1 MFQIG
6 LNPYG
11 FTHAVGLQ
19 AFGTAR
25 ANPAGSGLQ
34 GFISVARGIEAKCF
48 EFDGRWLAPL
58 SDDDLAA
65 LAGELPA
72 VPRLC
77 SYWLQ
82 HTPGETLDEA
92 IRATRAI
99 GGSTIRMH
107 LTPVLEG
114 ARAKHGP
121 KWQAML
127 DHARTTLNREA
138 PKAADADLLVAIEN
152 HQDLGSEE
160 LLAFAEEAG
169 PNVGIALDTGNPFAV
184 AEDPV
189 AFAARVARRVLHVHL
204 KDYVSQST
212 SEGFRLIRCA
222 IGDGCV
228 PLQEIAD
235 VIFRLKAEA
244 TEDSVEDPGAS
255 TSRRKDDAESPVASA
270 FRRKNDAAFRGKTG
284 AGAALTASIEVG
296 ALEARHIRVFAPDWW
311 QGYPPRA
318 AGELRIALERLKTR
332 RLDDNAEYRTP
343 WERQEATA
351 VIVEYEM
358 QQLRKSVEN
367 LRALGWM

>member
-19 AFGTAR
+19 AFGTPR
-25 ANPAGSGLQ
+25 ANPAGTGLR
-34 GFISVARGIEAKCF
+34 GFISIAREIDAQCF

-58 SDDDLAA
+58 KDDELAA
-65 LAGELPA
+65 MACELPG

-99 GGSTIRMH
+99 GGTTIRVH

-114 ARAKHGP
+114 ARAKQGSR
-121 KWQAML
+121 WQTML

-138 PKAADADLLVAIEN
+138 PKAADAGLLVAIEN

-160 LLAFAEEAG
+160 LLEYAEEAG
-169 PNVGIALDTGNPFAV
+169 PNVSIALDTGNPFAV

-189 AFAARVARRVLHVHL
+189 AFAARVARRVSHVHL

-228 PLQEIAD
+228 PLREIAD
-235 VIFRLKAEA
+235 VIFRLSASAKAPARPPLEWERRKAEA
-244 TEDSVEDPGAS
+244 GA
-255 TSRRKDDAESPVASA
+255 P
-270 FRRKNDAAFRGKTG
+270 
-284 AGAALTASIEVG
+284 LTASIEVG
-296 ALEARHIRVFAPDWW
+296 ALEARHIRVFARDWW
-311 QGYPPRA
+311 EGYPPRDA
-318 AGELRIALERLKTR
+318 SELRVALDRLKTR
-332 RLDDNAEYRTP
+332 RLDDNADYRTP
-343 WERQEATA
+343 WERQEATP
-351 VIVEYEM
+351 VIVDYEM
-358 QQLRKSVEN
+358 RQLQKSVEN

>member
-1 MFQIG
+1 MFKIG

-19 AFGTAR
+19 AFGTPR
-25 ANPAGSGLQ
+25 ANPAGTGLR
-34 GFISVARGIEAKCF
+34 GFISIARGIGAQCF

-58 SDDDLAA
+58 NDDELAMLA
-65 LAGELPA
+65 LELPA

-114 ARAKHGP
+114 ARAKQGASWP
-121 KWQAML
+121 RML

-138 PKAADADLLVAIEN
+138 PKAADAGLTVAIEN
-152 HQDLGSEE
+152 HQDLGSDE

-169 PNVGIALDTGNPFAV
+169 SNVGIALDTGNPFAV
-184 AEDPV
+184 AEDPI
-189 AFAARVARRVLHVHL
+189 AFAARVAQRVSHVHL

-212 SEGFRLIRCA
+212 SEGYRLVRCA

-228 PLQEIAD
+228 PLREIAAA
-235 VIFRLKAEA
+235 LGPK
-244 TEDSVEDPGAS
+244 AS
-255 TSRRKDDAESPVASA
+255 T
-270 FRRKNDAAFRGKTG
+270 
-284 AGAALTASIEVG
+284 LTASIEVG

-311 QGYPPRA
+311 EGYA
-318 AGELRIALERLKTR
+318 ARPASELRAVLDRLKIR
-332 RLDDNAEYRTP
+332 RLDDNADYRTP
-343 WERQEATA
+343 WERQDATP

-358 QQLRKSVEN
+358 QQLKKSVEN

>member
-19 AFGTAR
+19 AFGTPR
-25 ANPAGSGLQ
+25 ANPAGTGVR
-34 GFISVARGIEAKCF
+34 GFIRIARDIDAQCL

-58 SDDDLAA
+58 KDDEIAA
-65 LAGELPA
+65 LARELPA

-99 GGSTIRMH
+99 GGGTIRMH

-114 ARAKHGP
+114 ARAKQGP
-121 KWQAML
+121 KWQQML

-138 PKAADADLLVAIEN
+138 PKAADAGLSVAIEN
-152 HQDLGSEE
+152 HQDLGSDE

-169 PNVGIALDTGNPFAV
+169 PNVCIALDTGNPFAV

-189 AFAARVARRVLHVHL
+189 AFTQRVAPRVQHVHL
-204 KDYVSQST
+204 KDYVSQFT
-212 SEGFRLIRCA
+212 PEGFRLIRCA

-228 PLQEIAD
+228 PLQEIA
-235 VIFRLKAEA
+235 
-244 TEDSVEDPGAS
+244 
-255 TSRRKDDAESPVASA
+255 
-270 FRRKNDAAFRGKTG
+270 
-284 AGAALTASIEVG
+284 AALAREGVTASIEVG
-296 ALEARHIRVFAPDWW
+296 ALDVRHVRVFAPDWW
-311 QGYPPRA
+311 EGYPARPA
-318 AGELRIALERLKTR
+318 SELRAALERLKTM
-332 RLDDNAEYRTP
+332 RLDDNADYRTP
-343 WERQEATA
+343 WEKQEPTPA
-351 VIVEYEM
+351 IVEYEM
-358 QQLRKSVEN
+358 AQLRKSVDN

>member
-1 MFQIG
+1 MKFRVG

-19 AFGTAR
+19 AFGTPR
-25 ANPAGSGLQ
+25 ANPAGTGLR
-34 GFISVARGIEAKCF
+34 GFISIARDIDAQCL

-58 SDDDLAA
+58 SRDELAA
-65 LAGELPA
+65 LANELPD

-82 HTPGETLDEA
+82 HTAGETLDEA

-99 GGSTIRMH
+99 GGGTIRMH

-114 ARAKHGP
+114 ARAKLGP
-121 KWQAML
+121 KWQQML

-138 PKAADADLLVAIEN
+138 RKAADAGLTVAIEN
-152 HQDLGSEE
+152 HQDLGSDE

-184 AEDPV
+184 GEDPV
-189 AFAARVARRVLHVHL
+189 AFTQRVAPRIQHVHL
-204 KDYVSQST
+204 KDYVSQFT
-212 SEGFRLIRCA
+212 SEGFRLIRCP

-235 VIFRLKAEA
+235 VIFRLSASAKASA
-244 TEDSVEDPGAS
+244 RPPLDPK
-255 TSRRKDDAESPVASA
+255 RRKEEPS
-270 FRRKNDAAFRGKTG
+270 RG
-284 AGAALTASIEVG
+284 LTASIEVG
-296 ALEARHIRVFAPDWW
+296 ALDVRHVRVFAPDWW
-311 QGYPPRA
+311 EGYPSRPA
-318 AGELRIALERLKTR
+318 TELRTALERLKTK

-343 WERQEATA
+343 WEKQEPAPA
-351 VIVEYEM
+351 IVEYEIA
-358 QQLRKSVEN
+358 QLRKSVEN
-367 LRALGWM
+367 LKALGWM

>member
-19 AFGTAR
+19 AFGTPR
-25 ANPAGSGLQ
+25 ANPAGTGLR
-34 GFISVARGIEAKCF
+34 GFISIAREIDAQCL

-58 SDDDLAA
+58 NNDDLAT
-65 LAGELPA
+65 LAIELPA

-77 SYWLQ
+77 SYWFQ

-99 GGSTIRMH
+99 SGTTIRMH

-121 KWQAML
+121 RWQQML
-127 DHARTTLNREA
+127 DHARTTLKREA
-138 PKAADADLLVAIEN
+138 PKAADAGLAVAIEN

-160 LLAFAEEAG
+160 LLAVAEEAG

-189 AFAARVARRVLHVHL
+189 AFASRVAPRIQHVHL
-204 KDYVSQST
+204 KDYVSQFT
-212 SEGFRLIRCA
+212 SEGFRLIRCP

-228 PLQEIAD
+228 PLREIAA
-235 VIFRLKAEA
+235 VMLGE
-244 TEDSVEDPGAS
+244 SV
-255 TSRRKDDAESPVASA
+255 
-270 FRRKNDAAFRGKTG
+270 
-284 AGAALTASIEVG
+284 TASIEVG
-296 ALEARHIRVFAPDWW
+296 ALDVRHVRVFAPDWW
-311 QGYPPRA
+311 EGYPARPA
-318 AGELRIALERLKTR
+318 TELRTVLERLKTK
-332 RLDDNAEYRTP
+332 RLDDNADYRTP
-343 WERQEATA
+343 WEKEEPAPA
-351 VIVEYEM
+351 IVEYEM
-358 QQLRKSVEN
+358 AQLRKSVQN
-367 LRALGWM
+367 LKALGWM